1 MFLLLFNIRRTPMTS
16 TNIIAEDFKHGK
28 NFKIGHHC
36 IIQEGCVVGDDVTI
50 EHFVLLKKGTVIGDS
65 VYVDSYVKSSGD
77 NKVGS
82 NVTLRFNAT
91 IAREVIVED
100 DVFVSP
106 NVMTIFSTHS
116 GEKKGGTVMGKGSFI
131 GTNAVIGPN
140 VQIGEGAVVG
150 SMAYVSTDLDA
161 NGIYTGIPAKFVK
174 WRKNK

>member
-1 MFLLLFNIRRTPMTS
+1 MIE
-16 TNIIAEDFKHGK
+16 TNIIAEDFQHGK

-36 IIQEGCVVGDDVTI
+36 IIQEGCIVGDNVTI
-50 EHFVLLKKGTVIGDS
+50 EHFVLLKKGTIIGDN

-77 NKVGS
+77 NQIGS

-91 IAREVIVED
+91 IAREVTVED

-106 NVMTIFSTHS
+106 NVMTIFSTHK

-140 VQIGEGAVVG
+140 VKIGERAVVG
-150 SMAYVSTDLDA
+150 SMAYVSSDCVA
-161 NGIYTGIPAKFVK
+161 NGIYTGIPAEFVK
-174 WRKNK
+174 MRNGQ